1 MMRLARRASLLVA
14 FGLLMSAATTY
25 AECAWV
31 LWEDMIQS
39 SKNTSTEPVRAYTT
53 KEDCDRALADAL
65 AELKSSPVQIVTKD
79 AKRQEASV
87 KTGKTTISY
96 RYVCLPDT
104 IDPRRPKGK

>member
-14 FGLLMSAATTY
+14 FGLLTSAATTY

-53 KEDCDRALADAL
+53 KEDCDRVNLPRFGRHPRSHESAVGVVSWPNASGGRSR
-65 AELKSSPVQIVTKD
+65 KSS
-79 AKRQEASV
+79 R
-87 KTGKTTISY
+87 
-96 RYVCLPDT
+96 
-104 IDPRRPKGK
+104 RRPSG

>member
-1 MMRLARRASLLVA
+1 MMRLGRRASLLVA
-14 FGLLMSAATTY
+14 FGLLTSAATTY

-53 KEDCDRALADAL
+53 KQDCDGALTDAL
-65 AELKSSPVQIVTKD
+65 AEFKSSPVQIVTKD